1 MAGVNKVIL
10 IGNLG
15 NDPDM
20 RYMPN
25 GEPVANISIA
35 TSETWN
41 DKNTGEKREKTEWH
55 RVVAYRRTAEIIGQ
69 YTRKGSKLY
78 VEGRLQTRKWT
89 DQSGQ
94 QRYTTE
100 IVADN
105 IQMLDSRGGGEGSF
119 GGNGGGNYPGNRSN
133 SGGYGQ
139 QGGGYDQDYGGSYD
153 QDYGA
158 PSGGNRPRR
167 TNPCRHK
174 TTPAASAAQ
183 PSIRTTS
190 TTTSRSDAHKKPRLA
205 RFF

>member
-55 RVVAYRRTAEIIGQ
+55 RVVAYRRIAEVIGQ

-100 IVADN
+100 IIADN

-119 GGNGGGNYPGNRSN
+119 GGNGGGNYPNNRN
-133 SGGYGQ
+133 NGGGYGQ

-158 PSGGNRPRR
+158 PSGGNRPQ
-167 TNPCRHK
+167 PP
-174 TTPAASAAQ
+174 TPN
-183 PSIRTTS
+183 
-190 TTTSRSDAHKKPRLA
+190 KPVPPQNNTGGLGGPTLDQDN
-205 RFF
+205 FDDDIPF

>member
-119 GGNGGGNYPGNRSN
+119 GGNGSGNYPGNRSN

-158 PSGGNRPRR
+158 LSGGNRSQP
-167 TNPCRHK
+167 P
-174 TTPAASAAQ
+174 TPN
-183 PSIRTTS
+183 
-190 TTTSRSDAHKKPRLA
+190 KPVPPQNNTGGVGGPTLDQD
-205 RFF
+205 FDDDIPF

>member
-100 IVADN
+100 IIADN
-105 IQMLDSRGGGEGSF
+105 IQMLDSRSGGEGSF
-119 GGNGGGNYPGNRSN
+119 GGNGGGNYPNNRN
-133 SGGYGQ
+133 NGGGYGQ

-158 PSGGNRPRR
+158 PSGGNRPQ
-167 TNPCRHK
+167 PP
-174 TTPAASAAQ
+174 TPN
-183 PSIRTTS
+183 
-190 TTTSRSDAHKKPRLA
+190 KPVPPQNNTGGLGGPTLDQDN
-205 RFF
+205 FDDDIPF

>member
-100 IVADN
+100 IIADN
-105 IQMLDSRGGGEGSF
+105 IQMLDSRSGGEGSF

-158 PSGGNRPRR
+158 PSGGNRPQ
-167 TNPCRHK
+167 PP
-174 TTPAASAAQ
+174 TPN
-183 PSIRTTS
+183 
-190 TTTSRSDAHKKPRLA
+190 KPVPPQNNTGGLGGPTLDQDN
-205 RFF
+205 FDDDIPF

>member
-105 IQMLDSRGGGEGSF
+105 IQMLDSRSGGETNF
-119 GGNGGGNYPGNRSN
+119 GGGGGNYNNNRN
-133 SGGYGQ
+133 NGGYGQ
-139 QGGGYDQDYGGSYD
+139 QGGFDDNYGDGYP
-153 QDYGA
+153 DYGA
-158 PSGGNRPRR
+158 PPSGGNNR
-167 TNPCRHK
+167 
-174 TTPAASAAQ
+174 SQQQ
-183 PSIRTTS
+183 PPMPN
-190 TTTSRSDAHKKPRLA
+190 KPVPPQNNTGGLGGPTLDQDN
-205 RFF
+205 FDDDIPF

>member
-105 IQMLDSRGGGEGSF
+105 IQMLDSRSGGEGSF

-158 PSGGNRPRR
+158 PSGGNRPQ
-167 TNPCRHK
+167 PP
-174 TTPAASAAQ
+174 TPN
-183 PSIRTTS
+183 
-190 TTTSRSDAHKKPRLA
+190 KPVPPQNNTGGLGGPTLDQDN
-205 RFF
+205 FDDDIPF

>member
-119 GGNGGGNYPGNRSN
+119 GGNGSGNYPGNRSN

-158 PSGGNRPRR
+158 PSGGNRPQ
-167 TNPCRHK
+167 PP
-174 TTPAASAAQ
+174 TPN
-183 PSIRTTS
+183 
-190 TTTSRSDAHKKPRLA
+190 KPVPPQNNTGGLGGPA
-205 RFF
+205 LDQDNFDDDIPF

>member
-55 RVVAYRRTAEIIGQ
+55 RVVAYRRTAEVIGQ

-100 IVADN
+100 IIADN
-105 IQMLDSRGGGEGSF
+105 IQMLDSRSGGEGSF
-119 GGNGGGNYPGNRSN
+119 GGGGGNYNNNRN
-133 SGGYGQ
+133 NGGYGQ
-139 QGGGYDQDYGGSYD
+139 QGGFDDNYGDGYP
-153 QDYGA
+153 DYGA
-158 PSGGNRPRR
+158 PPGGGNNR
-167 TNPCRHK
+167 
-174 TTPAASAAQ
+174 SQQQ
-183 PSIRTTS
+183 PPMPN
-190 TTTSRSDAHKKPRLA
+190 KPVPPQNNNGGVGGPTLDQD
-205 RFF
+205 FDDDIPF

>member
-1 MAGVNKVIL
+1 MAGVNLVIIL
-10 IGNLG
+10 GNLG
-15 NDPDM
+15 NDPEV

-100 IVADN
+100 IVADSV
-105 IQMLDSRGGGEGSF
+105 QLLDSRGD
-119 GGNGGGNYPGNRSN
+119 GNRGHDDHS
-133 SGGYGQ
+133 SRGGQGHQ
-139 QGGGYDQDYGGSYD
+139 QQQPQQNNAPQYNPPAQDD
-153 QDYGA
+153 FDDV
-158 PSGGNRPRR
+158 P
-167 TNPCRHK
+167 
-174 TTPAASAAQ
+174 
-183 PSIRTTS
+183 
-190 TTTSRSDAHKKPRLA
+190 
-205 RFF
+205 F

>member
-55 RVVAYRRTAEIIGQ
+55 RVVAYRRTAEVIGQ

-100 IVADN
+100 IIADN
-105 IQMLDSRGGGEGSF
+105 IQMLDSRSGGEGSF
-119 GGNGGGNYPGNRSN
+119 GGNGGGNYPGNR

-158 PSGGNRPRR
+158 PSGGNRPQ
-167 TNPCRHK
+167 PP
-174 TTPAASAAQ
+174 TPN
-183 PSIRTTS
+183 
-190 TTTSRSDAHKKPRLA
+190 KPVPPQNNTGGLGGPTLDQDN
-205 RFF
+205 FDDDIPF

>member
-119 GGNGGGNYPGNRSN
+119 GGNGSGNYPGNRN
-133 SGGYGQ
+133 NGGGYGQ
-139 QGGGYDQDYGGSYD
+139 QGRRLRPRLRRQHD

-158 PSGGNRPRR
+158 PSGGNRPQ
-167 TNPCRHK
+167 PP
-174 TTPAASAAQ
+174 TPN
-183 PSIRTTS
+183 
-190 TTTSRSDAHKKPRLA
+190 KPVPPQNNTGGLGGPTLDQDN
-205 RFF
+205 FDDDIPF

>member
-1 MAGVNKVIL
+1 
-10 IGNLG
+10 
-15 NDPDM
+15 
-20 RYMPN
+20 MPN

-55 RVVAYRRTAEIIGQ
+55 RVVAYRRTAEVIGQ

-105 IQMLDSRGGGEGSF
+105 IQMLDSRSGGETNF
-119 GGNGGGNYPGNRSN
+119 GGGGGNYNNNRN
-133 SGGYGQ
+133 NGGYGQ
-139 QGGGYDQDYGGSYD
+139 QGGFDDNYGDGYP
-153 QDYGA
+153 DYGA
-158 PSGGNRPRR
+158 PPSGGNNR
-167 TNPCRHK
+167 
-174 TTPAASAAQ
+174 SQQQ
-183 PSIRTTS
+183 PPMPN
-190 TTTSRSDAHKKPRLA
+190 KPVPPQNNNGGVGGPTLDQD
-205 RFF
+205 FDDDIPF